1 MPELAPRSSLLPPS
15 WAVTDVIRRRL
26 GEQAGRQRAMFEE
39 GHLLLVLHAPPSPD
53 TPHREGRFFW
63 RDQAGNW
70 TPPGT
75 APSQPGVGQL
85 LGEYEKAL
93 DKLQQDEDEAV
104 TARDYFDLLNRL
116 NPLARSA
123 RNMHEA
129 IQDARG
135 AVPGDRQLL
144 LWRDRAYT
152 ISRAAELLHNDAKNA
167 LDFAVAERAE
177 QEAESSRRALVA
189 AHRLNVLVACFFPI
203 ATMAAIFGANLG
215 HGLESYD
222 AQYAPFPLLAIL
234 GGGLCLGLLLTA
246 FINRKP

>member
-1 MPELAPRSSLLPPS
+1 MPEPAPRSSLLPPS
-15 WAVTDVIRRRL
+15 WAVPDVIRRRL
-26 GEQAGRQRAMFEE
+26 GEQAGRQRAMFEA

-75 APSQPGVGQL
+75 APSQPGLGQL

-116 NPLARSA
+116 NPLVRSA

-129 IQDARG
+129 IQDARE

-152 ISRAAELLHNDAKNA
+152 ISRAAELLHNDAKN
-167 LDFAVAERAE
+167 AE

-222 AQYAPFPLLAIL
+222 AQYAPYPLLAIL
-234 GGGLCLGLLLTA
+234 GGGLILGLVLTA

>member
-1 MPELAPRSSLLPPS
+1 VP
-15 WAVTDVIRRRL
+15 DVFRRRL
-26 GEQAGRQRAMFEE
+26 GDQPGRQRAMFEE
-39 GHLLLVLHAPPSPD
+39 GHLLLVLHASPSPD

-63 RDQAGNW
+63 RDTAGAW

-93 DKLQQDEDEAV
+93 EQLQQAEDDAV

-116 NPLARSA
+116 NPLVRAA
-123 RNMHEA
+123 RNMHET
-129 IQDARG
+129 IQDGRE

-144 LWRDRAYT
+144 LWRDRAYA
-152 ISRAAELLHNDAKNA
+152 ISRSAELLHNDAKNA

-177 QEAESSRRALVA
+177 HEAESSRRALTA
-189 AHRLNVLVACFFPI
+189 AHRLNTLVACFFPI

-222 AQYAPFPLLAIL
+222 RLHAPYPLLVVL
-234 GGGLCLGLLLTA
+234 GGGLMLGLLLMA

>member
-1 MPELAPRSSLLPPS
+1 MPEPAPRSSLLPPT
-15 WAVTDVIRRRL
+15 WAVPDVIRRRL

-63 RDQAGNW
+63 RDATGAW

-85 LGEYEKAL
+85 LADYEKAVE
-93 DKLQQDEDEAV
+93 KLQQSEDEAV

-116 NPLARSA
+116 NPLVRAA

-129 IQDARG
+129 LQDGRE

-177 QEAESSRRALVA
+177 QEAESSRRALTA
-189 AHRLNVLVACFFPI
+189 AHRLNTLVACFFPI
-203 ATMAAIFGANLG
+203 ATMAAVFGANLG
-215 HGLESYD
+215 HGLEAYD
-222 AQYAPFPLLAIL
+222 QQHAPLTLVAML
-234 GGGLCLGLLLTA
+234 GGGLVLGLLLAA
-246 FINRKP
+246 FINRRP